1 MESNLVDDKIE
12 DFYFGQ
18 LTRYANA
25 PFFTVNLDRVN
36 ELAVKTPPGHI
47 QKQINR
53 LLRTLGGHVEFSGL
67 SSLKPTIEPILN
79 AVSQDEIGRIVLKVR
94 SEQELSNPPCYYDVD
109 VFFVDGIVSFRA
121 YWHVSQRHDMKSF
134 LQAVV
139 VPILSNQLLGSVYLD
154 GDETDTQGWLSG
166 TDVFETIRRIF
177 NLGHRF
183 YSSDDVADT
192 LVEIDASFKGISEK
206 TS

>member
-1 MESNLVDDKIE
+1 
-12 DFYFGQ
+12 
-18 LTRYANA
+18 
-25 PFFTVNLDRVN
+25 
-36 ELAVKTPPGHI
+36 
-47 QKQINR
+47 
-53 LLRTLGGHVEFSGL
+53 
-67 SSLKPTIEPILN
+67 
-79 AVSQDEIGRIVLKVR
+79 
-94 SEQELSNPPCYYDVD
+94 
-109 VFFVDGIVSFRA
+109 
-121 YWHVSQRHDMKSF
+121 MKSF

>member
-121 YWHVSQRHDMKSF
+121 YWHVSQRHDMKGIRILRLISDFSGMLHPYLKNDFVIDSSF
-134 LQAVV
+134 FSCHNK
-139 VPILSNQLLGSVYLD
+139 I
-154 GDETDTQGWLSG
+154 
-166 TDVFETIRRIF
+166 IF
-177 NLGHRF
+177 CNWSTFTRTERWECL
-183 YSSDDVADT
+183 T
-192 LVEIDASFKGISEK
+192 M
-206 TS
+206 